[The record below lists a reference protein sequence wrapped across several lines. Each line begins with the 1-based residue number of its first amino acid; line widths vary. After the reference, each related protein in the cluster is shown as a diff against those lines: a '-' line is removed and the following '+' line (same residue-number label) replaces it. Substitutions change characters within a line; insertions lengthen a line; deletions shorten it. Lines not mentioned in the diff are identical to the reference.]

1 MVSRR
6 RRNINSW
13 QWNYLPSDT
22 RHIQSSHAFETV
34 RAGLVIVECFIMFM
48 YYCLRFYV
56 YMFVDVI
63 QRGVLTLGGDL
74 EIPRTAIINIFIRFF
89 ITSYY
94 ILLRIGSGVE
104 RKDSFL

>member
-1 MVSRR
+1 M
-6 RRNINSW
+6 
-13 QWNYLPSDT
+13 
-22 RHIQSSHAFETV
+22 
-34 RAGLVIVECFIMFM
+34 
-48 YYCLRFYV
+48 